1 MIELQYLYVIDKD
14 LRDILLSKGYTILNS
29 IDSNIKMWTF
39 LYDPHLFSLNFE
51 DKEMS
56 KKCFISD
63 TLKLTF

>member
-1 MIELQYLYVIDKD
+1 MSKYINVIDKE
-14 LRDILLSKGYTILNS
+14 LCNTLLSKGCKLLNTNS
-29 IDSNIKMWTF
+29 NSNIEMWTF
-39 LYDPHLFSLNFE
+39 KYEPHLFSLNFE

>member
-1 MIELQYLYVIDKD
+1 MQYLYVIDKD

>member
-1 MIELQYLYVIDKD
+1 MYLTVIDKD
-14 LRDILLSKGYTILNS
+14 LCDTLLAHGYTILNS
-29 IDSNIKMWTF
+29 TNSNIEMWTF
-39 LYDPHLFSLNFE
+39 LYEPHLFSLNFE

>member
-1 MIELQYLYVIDKD
+1 MQYLYVIDKD
-14 LRDILLSKGYTILNS
+14 LRDTLLSKGYTILNS

-39 LYDPHLFSLNFE
+39 KYEPHLFSLNFE